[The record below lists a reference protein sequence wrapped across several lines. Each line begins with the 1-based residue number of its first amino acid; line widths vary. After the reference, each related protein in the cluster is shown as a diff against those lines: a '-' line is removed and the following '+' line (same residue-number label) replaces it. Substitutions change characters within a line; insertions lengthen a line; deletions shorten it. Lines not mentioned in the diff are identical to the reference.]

1 MPCLLDAHLPYSRR
15 FRRLPSGRAPAS
27 QPSGQ
32 HLAQASNALRRF
44 GSNCSALRASTHATT
59 MASADFRRF
68 IGPPYGEP
76 STRQTGRPLRV
87 RRATFLPH
95 TRRIYAESV
104 RMASGFGSMRP
115 LAHQDV
121 ASDAIR
127 VTTARLFASGPSG
140 FRLAADTLTV
150 RLGVPAIKASTGTST
165 RQVASR
171 VAFASRLAASGHDA
185 ARHACRPHERPHG
198 LKPVALRLPA
208 MFHSPVSKFEY
219 ITISSRWCENPF
231 SH

>member
-27 QPSGQ
+27 QPSCR
-32 HLAQASNALRRF
+32 HLLQASNARRRF
-44 GSNCSALRASTHATT
+44 GSNCSALRRRMPRLLWPRRTSVGSSDRLTT
-59 MASADFRRF
+59 ALAR
-68 IGPPYGEP
+68 
-76 STRQTGRPLRV
+76 RQTGRPLRV

-115 LAHQDV
+115 LAHQRD
-121 ASDAIR
+121 ASYAVR
-127 VTTARLFASGPSG
+127 VPRAGSLPSASFR
-140 FRLAADTLTV
+140 FRLATDTLAV

-171 VAFASRLAASGHDA
+171 VAFANRLSAPGVSHDA
-185 ARHACRPHERPHG
+185 ARHA
-198 LKPVALRLPA
+198 
-208 MFHSPVSKFEY
+208 
-219 ITISSRWCENPF
+219 
-231 SH
+231 